1 MSLIRST
8 KKNGGYLTMIGSPKF
23 LRRPLQNLRHTF
35 SSINAGTMKC
45 RPALSLMM
53 SHEPSLPMNPALK
66 PSLNLIPAPPIHP
79 QTRLKNLGLPPNHSH
94 FPFPWL
100 RPYSA
105 ASSRYLESAVCSKYY
120 HYSLNYIAYDEGF
133 SSF

>member
-23 LRRPLQNLRHTF
+23 LRRLLQNLRHTF
-35 SSINAGTMKC
+35 SSTNARTMRC
-45 RPALSLMM
+45 RPALSLMT
-53 SHEPSLPMNPALK
+53 SHEPSLPMNPALRL
-66 PSLNLIPAPPIHP
+66 SLNLIPTPPIHS
-79 QTRLKNLGLPPNHSH
+79 QARLKNLGLPSNHNH

-100 RPYSA
+100 RPYSVVP
-105 ASSRYLESAVCSKYY
+105 SRYLASVVCSKYY